1 MGSCAD
7 QANSADSLCR
17 SGPCAYGA
25 ESHEGNY
32 FVRRDRGV
40 AVRGACEVEER
51 VIGETNENLWT
62 LR

>member
-7 QANSADSLCR
+7 QADSADSLCR
-17 SGPCAYGA
+17 SGSCAYGT

-32 FVRRDRGV
+32 FVRRDCAA
-40 AVRGACEVEER
+40 AVCGACEVEER
-51 VIGETNENLWT
+51 AIGETNENLWT